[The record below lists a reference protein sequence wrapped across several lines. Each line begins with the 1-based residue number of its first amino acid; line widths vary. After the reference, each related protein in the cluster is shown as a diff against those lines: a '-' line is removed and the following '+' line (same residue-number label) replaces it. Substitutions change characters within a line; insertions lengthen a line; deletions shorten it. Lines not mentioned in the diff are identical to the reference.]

1 MPRCGAEAM
10 NLRLAEIATQI
21 APGAHAALLVDQAG
35 WRLSGKLDVPPNIA
49 IVPPPAKRPELNPQ
63 ENVWRFMRDNWPSNR
78 LFKSYDDI
86 LAHCCA
92 ARNKLV
98 DQPWRIMSI
107 GLRQW
112 AHGFSSES
120 LGMRRSAMSSKPAS
134 QASSTEQASGRATIW
149 FVVSLLRSPGGGC
162 NYLASD
168 SSLQHLPA
176 DEAFEHQADEQSD
189 YGKANQIRLVEYGG
203 PIAFIVGRAHPFHAL
218 QRGQVGERCANGLR

>member
-21 APGAHAALLVDQAG
+21 APGTHAALLVDQAG

-107 GLRQW
+107 GR
-112 AHGFSSES
+112 
-120 LGMRRSAMSSKPAS
+120 
-134 QASSTEQASGRATIW
+134 
-149 FVVSLLRSPGGGC
+149 
-162 NYLASD
+162 
-168 SSLQHLPA
+168 
-176 DEAFEHQADEQSD
+176 
-189 YGKANQIRLVEYGG
+189 
-203 PIAFIVGRAHPFHAL
+203 
-218 QRGQVGERCANGLR
+218 ANGRMGSHQRVLV